1 MFAAAGILIPIAVH
15 LWNVRQG
22 KILKVGSVALL
33 EQQALKSSSS
43 IKLNELL
50 LLLLRCLLII
60 LLAVLLAKPQWQAA
74 GKTGEKGWLL
84 IPRQGFGEIYKQY
97 KPQADSLLAA
107 GYALHYFEAG
117 VAPQT
122 IDNALTRQDGDST
135 ANYWVTLSQLNKV
148 LDANTPVYLF
158 TSSRLAHFSGT
169 RPAVNLSLHW
179 FTTGVA
185 DTSAPYLVQAYK
197 TYNDSINLITTAGST
212 TGMVNTYQRT
222 AFGGLNGRGYKL
234 VPVAGGV
241 TLVDDKGITV
251 NLDTAAQ
258 HITIYTG
265 GNTSDAGYLKAAI
278 DAVRQFT
285 GRNITL
291 TLTDD
296 AAKLPPG
303 QDWLFWLS
311 PNPVPAHINA
321 KNIFAYADGKEVNT
335 PTWLLPQYN
344 FAVGS
349 NAIEVSKQ
357 LEVDKPASNQEA
369 LWRDG
374 FGNVVLSKG
383 EGPVN
388 RYHFL
393 GRFNPSWNGLA
404 WSSRFPQLLLEL
416 LVPENN
422 TAPEKDSR
430 MIDTAQMQPIQPND
444 AAGEKHMAK
453 PSVDV
458 SNFLWLVAALI
469 FLLERTVAHRNKK
482 ERVYAS

>member
-33 EQQALKSSSS
+33 AEQALKSSSS

-60 LLAVLLAKPQWQAA
+60 LLAMLLAKPQWQYA

-84 IPRQGFGEIYKQY
+84 IPRQGFGEIYKQC
-97 KPQADSLLAA
+97 KPQADSLLKA

-117 VAPQT
+117 FAPQT

-135 ANYWVTLSQLNKV
+135 TNYWVTLSQLNKV

-158 TSSRLAHFSGT
+158 TSNRLAHFAGA
-169 RPAVNLSLHW
+169 RPAINLSLHW
-179 FTTGVA
+179 FATGVA
-185 DTSAPYLVQAYK
+185 DTSASYLVQAYK
-197 TYNDSINLITTAGST
+197 TYNDSINLITTAGNA
-212 TGMVNTYQRT
+212 TGMVNASQRAT
-222 AFGGLNGRGYKL
+222 IAGLNGKGYKL
-234 VPVAGGV
+234 VTVAGGV
-241 TLVDDKGITV
+241 TLVDDKGVTV

-258 HITIYTG
+258 HITVYTG

-285 GRNITL
+285 GRNITV

-311 PNPVPAHINA
+311 PKPVPVNIKA
-321 KNIFAYADGKEVNT
+321 KNIFSYADGKEENIH
-335 PTWLLPQYN
+335 TWLLPQYN
-344 FAVGS
+344 FAVVS
-349 NAIEVSKQ
+349 NAIEVTKQ
-357 LEVDKPASNQEA
+357 LAADNSANNQEA

-374 FGNVVLSKG
+374 FGNLVLSR
-383 EGPVN
+383 ENGPVN
-388 RYHFL
+388 RYHFF
-393 GRFNPSWNGLA
+393 GRFNPTWNGLA

-416 LVPENN
+416 LVSENN

-430 MIDTAQMQPIQPND
+430 MIDTAQMQPVQPKD
-444 AAGEKHMAK
+444 AAGTKRVAK

-469 FLLERTVAHRNKK
+469 FLLERTVANRNKK
-482 ERVYAS
+482 ERVHAA